1 MGVEL
6 LLVGEIQRN
15 CLTYSLSRLRLA
27 IVWKMLR
34 SGDVVV
40 HLAVLNNVRKTSEQ
54 ESISVN
60 RDLAVFVAKK
70 VVAAGIAKFIY
81 ISSCHALNW
90 KKITQYARSKREGE
104 EALKKIHNLQL
115 LIIYLPKVMDKA
127 FQKKSLV
134 ALNEANHFVSR
145 FPMFSLSHIKMA
157 LSPFVTAQT
166 VCSRPM
172 D

>member
-1 MGVEL
+1 MRYVITGASGAVGSTFVPFAQSLGVEL
-6 LLVGEIQRN
+6 LLVGRD
-15 CLTYSLSRLRLA
+15 SKKLA
-27 IVWKMLR
+27 NLFPKLPVSDYQSFGKMLR

-104 EALKKIHNLQL
+104 EALKKIHNLQ
-115 LIIYLPKVMDKA
+115 
-127 FQKKSLV
+127 
-134 ALNEANHFVSR
+134 
-145 FPMFSLSHIKMA
+145 
-157 LSPFVTAQT
+157 
-166 VCSRPM
+166 
-172 D
+172 